1 MQSWPVLSKIDHIER
16 STHVSMSASANTRLA
31 DLPPSSRETRVIVSA
46 HRCMIRDPTAV
57 EPVNP
62 TLETRGSETSAF
74 PTVEPGPGSTLIV
87 SGGRPASTSRSASLS
102 TESGV

>member
-1 MQSWPVLSKIDHIER
+1 ML
-16 STHVSMSASANTRLA
+16 
-31 DLPPSSRETRVIVSA
+31 SA
-46 HRCMIRDPTAV
+46 HCFMICAPTAV

-62 TLETRGSETSAF
+62 TFETRGSVTSAV

-87 SGGRPASTSRSASLS
+87 SGGRPASTRRSASIR